1 MLYIGIGILGF
12 VIIHLFDLVSIKRIP
27 YGIKPIVWT
36 VGCAILIFALVKMCL
51 FSDSLRIPNLV
62 IWAGWVLFAVSVA
75 MIILALFVNLPFRK
89 TYIQAGVGD
98 KLIKNGLYALV
109 RHPGVYWETLF
120 LLSLV
125 LISKS
130 HIMLIGAPV
139 LFVLNTALVVLQ
151 DRYFFPRMFK
161 GYNQYQKETPMLL
174 PNRQSVRAFVKSLRR
189 QETREL

>member
-12 VIIHLFDLVSIKRIP
+12 VIIHLFDLVSIKKIP

-36 VGCAILIFALVKMCL
+36 SGCTILIYGLVKISL

-62 IWAGWVLFAVSVA
+62 IWVGWALFAVSVT

-120 LLSLV
+120 LFSLV

-130 HIMLIGAPV
+130 HIMLIGAAI

-151 DRYFFPRMFK
+151 DRYYFPRMFK

-174 PNRQSVRAFVKSLRR
+174 PNRQSLRAFVKSLRR